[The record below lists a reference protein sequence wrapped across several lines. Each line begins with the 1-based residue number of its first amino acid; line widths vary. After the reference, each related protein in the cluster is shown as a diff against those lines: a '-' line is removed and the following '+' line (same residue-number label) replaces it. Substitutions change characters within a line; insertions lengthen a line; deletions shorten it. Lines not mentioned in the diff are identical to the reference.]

1 MSIFPYTELINKEV
15 EIIGVS
21 DHLAAELPTLIEFA
35 RSGKLR
41 FRSDALRFVDLKA
54 EQVNAAL
61 DAFQD
66 SIDHVRT
73 VIKVASDGCRSDV
86 SFSCLLIV
94 QEFAKRAVKYRY
106 YICDVF
112 TETRFGGNQLAV
124 LPQAVGLSTQQ
135 MQEIA
140 REFNFSETTFVFP
153 ARAGHTRHVRIFT
166 PAREIPFAG
175 HPNVGTAFVLA
186 SAGEFGEIK
195 SSLTVTFEEKSGL
208 VSVTI
213 QEAGGK
219 VTSCEL
225 TAPQSLSFGKTLPV
239 ELVAAAIAIDSQ
251 EIVTKTHGPQ
261 VASVGLPFIMVELR
275 DRSVLERARIS
286 MSGFEGL
293 AAEDVTPDVYLY
305 TRGTD
310 GFDIRARMFAPLSGV
325 PEDPATG
332 SANCALAGLLAH
344 YSQDPNG
351 SFSWRIAQGVEM
363 GRPSTLIARAEK
375 KDAVVQTTRIG
386 GAAVLVSEGTIYLD

>member
-1 MSIFPYTELINKEV
+1 VT
-15 EIIGVS
+15 
-21 DHLAAELPTLIEFA
+21 
-35 RSGKLR
+35 
-41 FRSDALRFVDLKA
+41 
-54 EQVNAAL
+54 
-61 DAFQD
+61 
-66 SIDHVRT
+66 
-73 VIKVASDGCRSDV
+73 
-86 SFSCLLIV
+86 
-94 QEFAKRAVKYRY
+94 YRY

-124 LPQAVGLSTQQ
+124 LPEAVGLSTQQ
-135 MQEIA
+135 MQEVA

-153 ARAGHTRHVRIFT
+153 ARAGHARHIRIFT
-166 PAREIPFAG
+166 PVREIPFAG

-186 SAGEFGEIK
+186 TAGELGEIK
-195 SSLTVTFEEKSGL
+195 SSLTVIFEEESGL

-219 VTSCEL
+219 VASCEL

-239 ELVAAAIAIDSQ
+239 ELVAAALSIDSK

-261 VASVGLPFIMVELR
+261 VASVGLPFVMVELR
-275 DRSVLERARIS
+275 DRSVLERARIN
-286 MSGFEGL
+286 MSGFEAL
-293 AAEDVTPDVYLY
+293 AAEGVMPDVYLY
-305 TRGTD
+305 IRSSD
-310 GFDIRARMFAPLSGV
+310 DFDIRARMFAPLSGV

-344 YSQDPNG
+344 YSQDSNG

-375 KDAVVQTTRIG
+375 KDDVVQTTRIG
-386 GAAVLVSEGTIYLD
+386 GATVLVSEGTIYLD